1 MAPKPLARRLY
12 DSIVVRVVAYYALLY
27 LALRAIPMELVTSD
41 QGLGSAFTG
50 FPMGEGAGGAG
61 ADSPVLGPQLGVIVL
76 VRMLTAIAAS
86 LPVAWVFTLT
96 RQKRGYS
103 QSVVQLLVAL
113 PPVVAGIV
121 VLVKYSVA
129 LAFSLAGIVAA
140 VRFRNSL
147 DDSKDAV
154 YAFLAIGIGICAAVD
169 LYAAFTISAVS
180 SGVAL
185 AMWYTDFGKTP
196 AHFEGRMA
204 QQKLERT
211 MKNVSRTG
219 TFVARLDRELFEQ
232 MSPEQLEAAAEAL
245 KKKQDSGAGKIRLL
259 RIRTSNGDALRP
271 RLETLLTDKV
281 KQHAFVGASLSSDGN
296 RVFEYTVT
304 LRKKEKAET
313 LREEVMK
320 SFPDAEEVEI
330 V

>member
-12 DSIVVRVVAYYALLY
+12 DSVVVRVVTYYVLMFVV
-27 LALRAIPMELVTSD
+27 LRALPLDLVTSEG
-41 QGLGSAFTG
+41 GLTSSG
-50 FPMGEGAGGAG
+50 FPPSGGDSGAA
-61 ADSPVLGPQLGVIVL
+61 PVLGPALGLTIL
-76 VRMLTAIAAS
+76 VRMLAAIAVS
-86 LPVAWVFTLT
+86 LPVAWIFTLT

-103 QSVVQLLVAL
+103 QSIVQLLVAL

-140 VRFRNSL
+140 VRFRNTL

-169 LYAAFTISAVS
+169 LYAAFAISSVS
-180 SGVAL
+180 SMVAL
-185 AMWYTDFGKTP
+185 AMWYTDFGRTP

-204 QQKLERT
+204 QQKLDRA
-211 MKNVSRTG
+211 MKAVSRTG

-232 MSPEQLEAAAEAL
+232 MSPEQLEAASLAL
-245 KKKQDSGAGKIRLL
+245 KKKQDVGGGSSRVLRL
-259 RIRTSNGDALRP
+259 RTRRADSSRERMEALLQER
-271 RLETLLTDKV
+271 V
-281 KQHAFVGASLSSDGN
+281 KEWAFVGTQAAADGL

-304 LRKKEKAET
+304 LRKKDKADV
-313 LREEVMK
+313 LREDLRK

-330 V
+330 I